1 MSNWAQQCRGQLS
14 RVAARLLCLGILIAM
29 TALAVSGCGISKVSR
44 NLVTPAQI
52 RSAQH
57 LPGVLKA
64 HMLNGDLYAVSDW
77 KVDSTQTRINGTG
90 SHFDWNRALI
100 DSGAQSLALDSV
112 VIFETN
118 EVSMSPSVAALAI
131 VTVASV
137 AVTIACLSNPKAC
150 FGSCPTFYVDD
161 GDSLLLQAEGFSS
174 SIAPALEATDID
186 ALYRAKF
193 HGQSTTLT
201 MTNEAYE
208 THIVRHADLI
218 AVEKPLHGG
227 AMVTSDKQYWE
238 VSEII
243 APDSVACDSPSAAS
257 KLSEFDG
264 IEWFSLAD
272 SNDLAAK
279 EELEISFPSTAADQF
294 GLAVACRQSLMSTY
308 LFYQT
313 LSYMGTGAGDFFAS
327 LQRSGPKMLS
337 EFTTFGEGLGN
348 IEVLVPDSSGEWQVA
363 GVIRETG
370 PLATDMH
377 LLLLPAPES
386 SAPTVRVRLT
396 KGYWR
401 IDQIALVSVGKRLS
415 EQRIQPSAAIRNGRQ
430 DSAALACLLDEAKV
444 LITLPGD
451 TVQLTYDLPQTPE
464 DYEFF
469 LESRGYYLEWMR
481 ENWLAQENKQM
492 ATSILFNS
500 SAALKTLA
508 PEYKRV
514 EAQMEEY
521 FWNSRYA
528 K

>member
-1 MSNWAQQCRGQLS
+1 MSDWAQQGRGQQS
-14 RVAARLLCLGILIAM
+14 RVAKRFVFLSLLLTVAAM
-29 TALAVSGCGISKVSR
+29 AVGGCGISTVSR
-44 NLVTPAQI
+44 HLLSPAQVLG
-52 RSAQH
+52 AQH
-57 LPGVLKA
+57 DSVFLKA
-64 HMLNGDLYAVSDW
+64 HMMAGDLYVFRDW
-77 KVDSTQTRINGTG
+77 RLDSLPVQILG
-90 SHFDWNRALI
+90 SGIHLDWNRELI
-100 DSGAQSLALDSV
+100 DSGNYSVPFDSV
-112 VIFETN
+112 AIFETN
-118 EVSMSPSVAALAI
+118 EVSTSPSVAALAI

-137 AVTIACLSNPKAC
+137 AVTVACLANPKAC

-174 SIAPALEATDID
+174 SVAPALEATDID

-193 HGQSTTLT
+193 QRQSTTIT

-208 THIVRHADLI
+208 THVVRHADLI
-218 AVEKPLHGG
+218 AVEKPHHGR
-227 AMVTSDKQYWE
+227 AMVTSEKQYWE
-238 VSEII
+238 VTETV
-243 APDSVACDSPSAAS
+243 APASVASESPVATS

-264 IEWFSLAD
+264 IEWFSPAD
-272 SNDLAAK
+272 SNNLAAK
-279 EELEISFPSTAADQF
+279 EELELAFPSIAADRF
-294 GLAVACRQSLMSTY
+294 GLAIACRQSLMSTY

-313 LSYMGTGAGDFFAS
+313 LAYMGTGSGGFFAS

-337 EFTTFGEGLGN
+337 EFTAFGESLGN
-348 IEVLVPDSSGEWQVA
+348 IEVLVPDSAGQWQIA

-377 LLLLPAPES
+377 LLLLPSLNS
-386 SAPTVRVRLT
+386 SAPTVRLRLT

-401 IDQIALVSVGKRLS
+401 IDQVALVSVGNRLS

-430 DSAALACLLDEAKV
+430 DSAALACLLDEAKA

-451 TVQLTYDLPQTPE
+451 TVQLKYELPPTP
-464 DYEFF
+464 DSYEFF

-481 ENWLAQENKQM
+481 ENWLAQENQQM
-492 ATSILFNS
+492 ATNILFNS
-500 SAALKTLA
+500 SVALKTLA